1 MRPVGG
7 DPEEERA
14 AAWSGAAHEPDR
26 LVGEDVGLVG
36 VGPTRL
42 AAVVNDL
49 PVLVEIEV
57 ERALLVRGGEA
68 VPLAP
73 PGRYLAYRLARP
85 VAVEELA
92 DEGGA
97 IAGVRQ
103 PHGEGVIAVEA
114 LVPAARPCVVA
125 HAVVVRVLT
134 RKEGGPRRAAEREAH
149 ECVIERGAALADQP
163 PGERHRAHG
172 VERLVVGHDHDDVQC
187 RALDGFRGRC
197 RLCAAARTAATQRRK
212 RRDRQRDRE
221 PGSSRGVTWVSR
233 AAHRRGGAAGSPRLR
248 PRPGPAGS
256 RSASTRR
263 GRACRAC
270 RGYWLGGP
278 RRSAR

>member
-1 MRPVGG
+1 MLAAQVAVVAGEYQQGPIELPGGTHAPHQPTDEPIDTGQRFQLAHVFAIEALARGPIEARSPADVARLVGDIALVDARATGRPPAVEPAAVPRGRFGVARGVLGQARVPVRPVGG

-14 AAWSGAAHEPDR
+14 TAWSGAAHEPGR

-92 DEGGA
+92 DECGA

-103 PHGEGVIAVEA
+103 PHGEGVRRSRRWY
-114 LVPAARPCVVA
+114 PPR
-125 HAVVVRVLT
+125 
-134 RKEGGPRRAAEREAH
+134 GPPLSRT
-149 ECVIERGAALADQP
+149 P
-163 PGERHRAHG
+163 W
-172 VERLVVGHDHDDVQC
+172 
-187 RALDGFRGRC
+187 
-197 RLCAAARTAATQRRK
+197 LCA
-212 RRDRQRDRE
+212 
-221 PGSSRGVTWVSR
+221 
-233 AAHRRGGAAGSPRLR
+233 
-248 PRPGPAGS
+248 
-256 RSASTRR
+256 
-263 GRACRAC
+263 
-270 RGYWLGGP
+270 Y
-278 RRSAR
+278 